1 MSTDLMF
8 EKDIRIEEL
17 FDGRLECFGVYE
29 EVVEGESTPDFRL
42 LKEGS
47 NGLRIYGDEVVGLI
61 SKCGINNPAKIIDAI
76 SETFGTY
83 VVSEYEPQF
92 WGFETQEEWDRA
104 QNEMHKEDQ
113 AELYIEIMKYIRGE
127 SNDIEPR
134 TNGEGMAKIA
144 KTLIK
149 ANPDLASPDKEESL
163 MKMIDQEYWGNHAT
177 SILSNEDE
185 DLIESIIRN
194 RYRNESTAA
203 KDNFEINDVKQS
215 NNNQDSLTAPFKLTI
230 MFSDTGPVNQ
240 TIMLD
245 DEKLLIDPGHDEID
259 GDLDVIDC
267 NGLIQFKQLVESSSI
282 DTAFILGCP
291 QQDGELI
298 QSTGFTWGD
307 ERVTNARDQ
316 SLPLSS
322 LHLLHFRASETSL
335 MVFEVNNSG
344 KDSPE
349 VAWDILCEID
359 PQLRSTGYLLVYSPC
374 SNIIEYSSGIEL
386 TGSENFHFY
395 CLVKNGADIP
405 RYGRAFVKRSWLQGY
420 GRIDLTESG
429 EYLER
434 QIANVEAFH
443 PNQTMCESPPTLG
456 DGLIQNRPGMCLRAG
471 GILDTEKLED
481 LNYIESLKH
490 TGLVEE
496 TKNPS
501 QESWVQARASW
512 VKMKSSYI
520 AKYSGC
526 DDEYAR
532 CAAEC
537 AGDTHILPGI
547 FTLNFEQF
555 GWVSVTEMLFDAHI
569 FDQQTLADP
578 IRHSTSRFVATFEW
592 NDGDPRIRSFVDGE
606 CVYGFTPTEI
616 DVAVRYGALQK
627 ALSEVGAL
635 WWGPDETKE
644 IINLLYGDRDLL

>member
-1 MSTDLMF
+1 MSTDYKF
-8 EKDIRIEEL
+8 EKEITMEEL
-17 FDGRLECFGVYE
+17 FDGRLESFGVIE
-29 EVVEGESTPDFRL
+29 KIIEGGTSPSCRL
-42 LKEGS
+42 LVEGS
-47 NGLRIYGDEVVGLI
+47 NGMRVHGDEVVNVVTR
-61 SKCGINNPAKIIDAI
+61 CGSTNSVNILNAI
-76 SETFGTY
+76 TDTFDTRVMSEHD
-83 VVSEYEPQF
+83 PQF
-92 WGFETQEEWDRA
+92 WGFETEEEW
-104 QNEMHKEDQ
+104 QQ
-113 AELYIEIMKYIRGE
+113 AEIEAGRESRAEFYIEIMKFVRGE
-127 SNDIEPR
+127 SNDIQPG
-134 TNGEGMAKIA
+134 TVGFDHATIA
-144 KTLIK
+144 KKLI
-149 ANPDLASPDKEESL
+149 AENPDLALP
-163 MKMIDQEYWGNHAT
+163 DQET
-177 SILSNEDE
+177 TLM
-185 DLIESIIRN
+185 DLIHQGDLGDRVTTYPLTEDKAFIADILGRHYDENNTSEEYLGPKSVNHIDG
-194 RYRNESTAA
+194 NE
-203 KDNFEINDVKQS
+203 
-215 NNNQDSLTAPFKLTI
+215 DSLTATFRLTM
-230 MFSDTGPVNQ
+230 MFSVTGPVNQ
-240 TIMLD
+240 TIILG
-245 DEKLLIDPGHDEID
+245 DERPLIDPGHDEF
-259 GDLDVIDC
+259 GCELEVIDC
-267 NGLIQFKQLVESSSI
+267 GGLIQLRQLIEASR
-282 DTAFILGCP
+282 DDEALILGYP
-291 QQDGELI
+291 QEEGEFL

-578 IRHSTSRFVATFEW
+578 IRYSTSRFVATFEW